1 MQEYAGVWPAAWSDE
16 TRRRFKISGSM
27 KIQFLWRKLTA
38 DALNSAGGINGQRS
52 LYLCHDNIFST
63 AGKFSMKQ
71 YSPEMYWRV
80 NSSDQCN
87 RAQKTQA
94 LRWRGSQRASTDK
107 PSAVLR
113 LSVITGVKSCQ
124 SVAARDMNSLKL
136 AMARRHSWPPTI

>member
-1 MQEYAGVWPAAWSDE
+1 MHEYAGVWPAAWSDE
-16 TRRRFKISGSM
+16 TRRRCKRSGAVEVP
-27 KIQFLWRKLTA
+27 FLWHKLTA
-38 DALNSAGGINGQRS
+38 DAPRSADGISGQRS
-52 LYLCHDNIFST
+52 LYLCHDNNFST

-71 YSPEMYWRV
+71 CSPEMYRRV

-113 LSVITGVKSCQ
+113 LSVINCVKSCQ
-124 SVAARDMNSLKL
+124 SVAAPDMNSLKV